1 MRTVKT
7 VFISAIFFFSFV
19 TASYTQGFKIGIVD
33 LQRVVEASNSGKK
46 IKEEITKKGK
56 KMEADLSSRREEIE
70 NLKKKLEREAQ
81 VMSKDQRDTKEREVD
96 IKIYDF
102 KVLEKKYKEEL
113 FKFQN
118 EKLDGMKKEIFEVVQ
133 ELGKKGGY
141 TLVIEKLGVLYS
153 PETVDITDELVKQ
166 YNARY

>member
-1 MRTVKT
+1 MT
-7 VFISAIFFFSFV
+7 VFITAIFFFSFFI
-19 TASYTQGFKIGIVD
+19 TASYAQDFKIGIVD
-33 LQRVVEASNSGKK
+33 LQRVVEASDSGKK

-56 KMEADLSSRREEIE
+56 KMEADLSDKREEIE

-153 PETVDITDELVKQ
+153 PETVDITEELIKQ
-166 YNARY
+166 YNAKY

>member
-1 MRTVKT
+1 MQTFKT

-19 TASYTQGFKIGIVD
+19 AASYTQDFKLGVVD

-56 KMEADLSSRREEIE
+56 KMEGDLSAKREEIE

-133 ELGKKGGY
+133 ELGKRGGY

-153 PETVDITDELVKQ
+153 PDTVDITDELVKQ
-166 YNARY
+166 YNAKY